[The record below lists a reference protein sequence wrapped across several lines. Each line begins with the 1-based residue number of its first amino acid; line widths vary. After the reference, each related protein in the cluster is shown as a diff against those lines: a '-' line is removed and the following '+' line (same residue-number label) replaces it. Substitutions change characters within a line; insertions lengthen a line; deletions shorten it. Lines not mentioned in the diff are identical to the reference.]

1 MRHRSG
7 ALTNFWPRWK
17 MRLDKIRC
25 LLLLATAL
33 GAVLV
38 ITGCGSSYTAP
49 NNPPP
54 PPPATTVT
62 VTPPTATLYRGE
74 TVRFSAQV
82 SGPSDKTVTWSVP
95 AGFGSIDS
103 TGLYT
108 APSDASHGTINVT
121 ATSN

>member
-1 MRHRSG
+1 
-7 ALTNFWPRWK
+7 

-38 ITGCGSSYTAP
+38 ITGCGLSYTAP

-95 AGFGSIDS
+95 AGFGSIDIVVGGFELQDLVS
-103 TGLYT
+103 PLATAELYQ
-108 APSDASHGTINVT
+108 
-121 ATSN
+121 